1 MSATE
6 QIWFIVGIAGF
17 LFILEGAF
25 SYVIKT
31 IVKDRINENIL
42 KVAFGL
48 FIFIFALVMLFT
60 LPNDWMFIGW

>member
-25 SYVIKT
+25 NYVVQT
-31 IVKDRINENIL
+31 ILKGKGNVNLL
-42 KVAFGL
+42 KVAAGL
-48 FIFIFALVMLFT
+48 FLFVLFLIVLFN
-60 LPNDWMFIGW
+60 LPNN